1 MEQFSRKAKNKECPQ
16 KQKNDKRDFK
26 RKVSAILRKCETLR
40 SPEENRILEKCE
52 DVVKEVTD
60 RKERAEKYKDRAL
73 EKEDTPEVIEIK
85 ADRLA
90 QAIAKAKH
98 LIVYTGAGIST
109 SAKIPDYRGSQGIW
123 TLLQKGEEI
132 GHHDLSIAEPTYT
145 HMSLYELHRRKILN
159 YVVSQNCDGLHL
171 RSGLPRFDLSEVHG
185 NMYIEVCKNCKP
197 NLEYWR
203 IFDTTPLTSRFQH
216 KTNRRCRICGEPLID
231 TIVHFGERGSLKW
244 PLNWDG
250 CTKHVEKTDVIL
262 CLGTSL
268 KVLKRYPWLWATD
281 RPAKKRPKIFIVNLQ
296 WTPKDS
302 IATLKINGKC
312 DDVMK
317 IVMKTLNIEVPPY
330 DRSRDP
336 IFQHATL
343 LLDEEKHTASQPMLK
358 NHELKAEEDSEI
370 DDLNNCSNNESAAP
384 SEKQLST
391 ESEDSKSHLE
401 RLHTIVNIP
410 PTNANL
416 WDSDNEYETQAK
428 RPRRSTSVK
437 QEPVECKFCYET
449 YEHRTCQFYRPYNQ
463 EFKVKIYRSE
473 KLILCEC
480 CDFTEDEEDEQTED
494 DGAKIITD
502 DKIPIVRAG
511 WFGKGKEFGEIILN
525 NLTNLFLFSGYR
537 KIPKK
542 RKKQS

>member
-1 MEQFSRKAKNKECPQ
+1 M
-16 KQKNDKRDFK
+16 
-26 RKVSAILRKCETLR
+26 
-40 SPEENRILEKCE
+40 
-52 DVVKEVTD
+52 KEVTD

-85 ADRLA
+85 ANRLA

-312 DDVMK
+312 DDVME
-317 IVMKTLNIEVPPY
+317 IVMKTLNIKVPAY

-343 LLDEEKHTASQPMLK
+343 LLEEERHTASQPMLK
-358 NHELKAEEDSEI
+358 NHELKAEDSEI

-401 RLHTIVNIP
+401 SVHFNNGGSQNNLEFLNKIIIAETKQIADSFLRIEAQGNRELYDNKVHTNGNGNGNCVVKMKSACEIVVKTENGKSVMKENEISEIMDL
-410 PTNANL
+410 TL
-416 WDSDNEYETQAK
+416 SD
-428 RPRRSTSVK
+428 
-437 QEPVECKFCYET
+437 
-449 YEHRTCQFYRPYNQ
+449 
-463 EFKVKIYRSE
+463 
-473 KLILCEC
+473 
-480 CDFTEDEEDEQTED
+480 DD
-494 DGAKIITD
+494 DGK
-502 DKIPIVRAG
+502 
-511 WFGKGKEFGEIILN
+511 L
-525 NLTNLFLFSGYR
+525 
-537 KIPKK
+537 
-542 RKKQS
+542 

>member
-1 MEQFSRKAKNKECPQ
+1 
-16 KQKNDKRDFK
+16 
-26 RKVSAILRKCETLR
+26 
-40 SPEENRILEKCE
+40 
-52 DVVKEVTD
+52 
-60 RKERAEKYKDRAL
+60 
-73 EKEDTPEVIEIK
+73 
-85 ADRLA
+85 
-90 QAIAKAKH
+90 
-98 LIVYTGAGIST
+98 
-109 SAKIPDYRGSQGIW
+109 
-123 TLLQKGEEI
+123 
-132 GHHDLSIAEPTYT
+132 
-145 HMSLYELHRRKILN
+145 MSLYELHRRKILN

-171 RSGLPRFDLSEVHG
+171 RSGLPRFNLSEVHG

-317 IVMKTLNIEVPPY
+317 IVMKTLNIKVSAY

-343 LLDEEKHTASQPMLK
+343 LLEEEKHTASQPMLK
-358 NHELKAEEDSEI
+358 NFEIKAEDSEI
-370 DDLNNCSNNESAAP
+370 DDSNNCSNNESAAP

-401 RLHTIVNIP
+401 NVHFNSNNLEILNKIIIAETKQIADSFLRIEAQGNREMFDNKVHTNGNGNCIM
-410 PTNANL
+410 
-416 WDSDNEYETQAK
+416 
-428 RPRRSTSVK
+428 
-437 QEPVECKFCYET
+437 
-449 YEHRTCQFYRPYNQ
+449 
-463 EFKVKIYRSE
+463 KVKSTEIVVKTENGIPVFKENISE
-473 KLILCEC
+473 IMDLTLSDDEGKSQLKLINM
-480 CDFTEDEEDEQTED
+480 
-494 DGAKIITD
+494 I
-502 DKIPIVRAG
+502 
-511 WFGKGKEFGEIILN
+511 
-525 NLTNLFLFSGYR
+525 Y
-537 KIPKK
+537 KK
-542 RKKQS
+542 TFCF